1 MVLLYALATAR
12 PPGLGG
18 GGGARG
24 SAIFTHKQWRF
35 CCCNSTLVLNG
46 CKPTASFFLTA
57 RNSGRQGGGGGD
69 GWVQKNDAV
78 VRNVPLVLGSVSM
91 LGILINRSVSG
102 IALVADA
109 SSAQSRADVLV
120 LALATTALLQGLV
133 WKSIQPRAVISV
145 EMEGVECFRIAAS
158 LPQAASQELQW
169 VWEALS
175 STTRSQA
182 LVVVYGD
189 ACALQAGMAAE
200 SGDASGDAQTID
212 VHQLLNGSLCRQ
224 ARETDTQNYLANL
237 ALYPGRFELLFLPS
251 NTQAV
256 IIQPLGEDGVLIAAS
271 NTIRGYTSRDKAWI
285 ATIGEKLDTTLTD
298 WALSSSSSSSSNVIA
313 ANPLA

>member
-12 PPGLGG
+12 PPGLG

-35 CCCNSTLVLNG
+35 CCCNNSTLVLNG

-57 RNSGRQGGGGGD
+57 RNSGGGGGD

-78 VRNVPLVLGSVSM
+78 VRNVPLVLGSLSM

-102 IALVADA
+102 VALVADA

-145 EMEGVECFRIAAS
+145 QLEGVECFRIAAS

-224 ARETDTQNYLANL
+224 ARETETQNYLANL
-237 ALYPGRFELLFLPS
+237 ALYPGRFQLLFLPS

-285 ATIGEKLDTTLTD
+285 AMIGEKLDTTLRD
-298 WALSSSSSSSSNVIA
+298 WALSSSSSSSSSSNVIA
-313 ANPLA
+313 TNPLA

>member
-12 PPGLGG
+12 PPGLG

-109 SSAQSRADVLV
+109 SRFAHL
-120 LALATTALLQGLV
+120 
-133 WKSIQPRAVISV
+133 
-145 EMEGVECFRIAAS
+145 S
-158 LPQAASQELQW
+158 LSLS
-169 VWEALS
+169 LS
-175 STTRSQA
+175 SLT
-182 LVVVYGD
+182 
-189 ACALQAGMAAE
+189 
-200 SGDASGDAQTID
+200 
-212 VHQLLNGSLCRQ
+212 LN
-224 ARETDTQNYLANL
+224 
-237 ALYPGRFELLFLPS
+237 PKP
-251 NTQAV
+251 
-256 IIQPLGEDGVLIAAS
+256 
-271 NTIRGYTSRDKAWI
+271 
-285 ATIGEKLDTTLTD
+285 
-298 WALSSSSSSSSNVIA
+298 
-313 ANPLA
+313 